1 MQPGLIVT
9 RARLIAVLIMESL
22 LIFSEAN
29 VSRMYN
35 TCYLL
40 TNRSDTD
47 ESKFISG
54 LSSSPAQRGGTSPP
68 RCVIATSPPP
78 HVLKSCDSRGK
89 VILAITVCGV
99 ESRVKLLGFFF
110 FGFT

>member
-29 VSRMYN
+29 VSRIYN

-54 LSSSPAQRGGTSPP
+54 LSSSPARG
-68 RCVIATSPPP
+68 AAPP
-78 HVLKSCDSRGK
+78 HPGVRLPLLLHKVLQSCDSRGK
-89 VILAITVCGV
+89 VILAITVCGI